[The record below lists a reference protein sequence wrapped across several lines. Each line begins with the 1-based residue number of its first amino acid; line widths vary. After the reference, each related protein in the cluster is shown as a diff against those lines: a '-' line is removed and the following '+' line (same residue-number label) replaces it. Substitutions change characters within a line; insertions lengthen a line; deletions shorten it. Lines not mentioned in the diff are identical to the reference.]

1 MKKTI
6 LLISILSFSISIF
19 AQQNLIPNPSF
30 EDYNSLPNSKGGI
43 SAGKCKNWFAFR
55 GSPDYFH
62 VNALHSN
69 ASVPNNFWGSI
80 NPHSGLAYGGFI
92 NWCDHYCRE
101 YISIE
106 LIDTLE
112 IGAEYEFACYISN
125 ANQGILSNA
134 QGVLFHTEHPM
145 GLYAPSS
152 LPTSHSNWI
161 LKEPHYYNPNLLLFT
176 GSWQEIRFRF
186 VATEHYNFLNIGN
199 FFARGDLR
207 EIILI
212 NNSSHSTSVTYI
224 DDVSLVVTGRKT
236 KVEYNILEQC
246 VDGSVL
252 VEFRGVNVGAASD
265 WEWRF
270 DDGTIY
276 YDSVVVKRFET
287 SGIQTYQVLTSEG
300 GKSFSFYESID
311 INIVS
316 PPKAAFTIKD
326 DVVFDSPTEFINQSE
341 NAMTFFWDFGDGI
354 TSMDENPTH
363 TYVEAA
369 DYNIMFVAEN
379 EIGCRDTIFLD
390 VYARCGKRI
399 VENVFTPNN
408 DGRNDVF
415 YFDSAFVC
423 EVILIQVFNRWGNLV
438 YQSTDPYAPWNGGDY
453 PSGTYYYV
461 VRFRDGEDKG
471 FITLIR

>member
-1 MKKTI
+1 MKKAI
-6 LLISILSFSISIF
+6 LLITYLSLSLSIF

-30 EDYNSLPNSKGGI
+30 EEYNSLPSGKSGI
-43 SAGKCKNWFAFR
+43 SSGKCKDWFAVKR
-55 GSPDYFH
+55 TPDYFH
-62 VNALHSN
+62 VNATSP
-69 ASVPNNFWGSI
+69 AAGVPNNSWGYI
-80 NPHSGLAYGGFI
+80 GTHSGLAYAGFI
-92 NWCDHYCRE
+92 NWCNYNCRE
-101 YISIE
+101 YISVE
-106 LIDTLE
+106 LKDTLE
-112 IGAEYEFACYISN
+112 VGKEYEFTCYISN
-125 ANQGILSNA
+125 VNQWILSNA
-134 QGVLFHTEHPM
+134 QGALFSVDHPM
-145 GLYAPSS
+145 NLYANEPG
-152 LPTSHSNWI
+152 LNQNWI
-161 LKEPHYYNPNLLLFT
+161 IKEPHYYNPNLLLIT
-176 GSWQEIRFRF
+176 GSWQEMKFRF
-186 VATEHYNFLNIGN
+186 VATRPYTYLTIGN
-199 FFARGDLR
+199 FFVVGDLR
-207 EIILI
+207 EKVII
-212 NNSSHSTSVTYI
+212 NSPENGISITYI
-224 DDVSLVVTGRKT
+224 DDVSLFETGQKT
-236 KVEYNILEQC
+236 AVEYNILEQC

-415 YFDSAFVC
+415 YFDSAVVC